1 MKKYPTWRDQIEEI
15 EVIRDDTMNLIDRA
29 ARLKEQQATEA
40 SATYQAA
47 SDEFRYECDML
58 NAAPALLEVLGGF
71 QPGDAGTLSRIIQEW
86 DCNDECGDYDG
97 KICPECV
104 QTLDILRRLQAMAAK
119 MEAER

>member
-1 MKKYPTWRDQIEEI
+1 
-15 EVIRDDTMNLIDRA
+15 MNLIDRA

-58 NAAPALLEVLGGF
+58 NAAPTLLEVLGGF
-71 QPGDAGTLSRIIQEW
+71 RPGDAAAL
-86 DCNDECGDYDG
+86 DEIASLLEDSCLVSKAAY
-97 KICPECV
+97 V
-104 QTLDILRRLQAMAAK
+104 RRMRVMATK